1 MPASSA
7 RAVIWDMDG
16 VIADTGGLHFRAWQA
31 VFAERGIDFTEDD
44 FRRTFGQRN
53 DNIIRSVMGENV
65 PDEEMQAIS
74 EEKEEKFRAEARQH
88 VAAFPGVISLMQS
101 LREKGFRMAVASSAP
116 LANLELLMEKLNTG
130 KYMDA
135 VVSAEDVARGKPD
148 PQIFLLAAERL
159 GVPPQDCVVIEDA
172 VAGVAA
178 AKRAGTRCIA
188 VTNTH
193 PREHLKEADLVV
205 ESLEQVSADRIERLL
220 GLPNKK

>member
-1 MPASSA
+1 MPAGSA
-7 RAVIWDMDG
+7 RAVLWDMDG
-16 VIADTGGLHFRAWQA
+16 VVADTATLHFRAWQA
-31 VFAERGIDFTEDD
+31 AFAERGVRFTKEDFQ
-44 FRRTFGQRN
+44 RTFGQRN
-53 DNIIRSVMGENV
+53 DNIIRSVMGEDV
-65 PDEEMQAIS
+65 PDKEMQAIS
-74 EEKEEKFRAEARQH
+74 GEKEEKFRTEARRH
-88 VAAFPGVISLMQS
+88 VAAFPGVLPLMQA
-101 LREKGFRMAVASSAP
+101 LRERGFRMAVASSAP
-116 LANLELLMEKLNTG
+116 VENLRLLIEKLDIG
-130 KYMDA
+130 RYLDA
-135 VVSAEDVARGKPD
+135 VVTAEDVARGKPD